1 MLSIFATTEIQE
13 TIRQYIAEE
22 DRLDELVTVHDLL
35 AHKPG
40 FSALH
45 LIVRQRHGIAFPID
59 WQNALPPFLL
69 PEEIPFER
77 DTLLGI
83 IFSRLGNDEKARN
96 YLAAR
101 YPALL
106 HELGVISRLR
116 NGLAVSPSELHSD
129 FRPFEEYRF
138 YHNSAI
144 LYHYAAN
151 DSDFDPNKTRYFYE
165 EAIQAAPNDEY
176 GAYSAK
182 NFAVFMTDFGELNE
196 AERLLQ
202 LSLSTALSDE
212 GANELK
218 AALCQV
224 WLKKLTVPY
233 DPVMLE
239 RLKATLWEVLQYYSH
254 QQRKPE
260 EALTLVDAAQIAHYS
275 DSFAEA
281 LGYINRAIEIFRQ
294 EELPELLAQAHHR
307 RAMLLYSWAKTGQP
321 QFFKGAIDSFKEAA
335 KVFTREEAPD
345 VFADIQQYLGIIYAE
360 MPDEALKQSM
370 WAAIS
375 SSAFQEALSFYT
387 KQDYPFDYARICNHY
402 GNALTKYPPAVHS
415 DNIEKALF
423 YYNEALEI
431 RRADLL
437 PVERAVTLLNY
448 VEACWHLNLE
458 GRTSNRA
465 LYEDMLV
472 KAEEA
477 FSLTRDSNIRE
488 AAAAQLLRLNDLGA
502 TLAKEEAE
510 IS

>member
-1 MLSIFATTEIQE
+1 MDAV
-13 TIRQYIAEE
+13 RQYIAGEE
-22 DRLDELVTVHDLL
+22 RLDELVNVYDLL
-35 AHKPG
+35 EHKPG
-40 FSALH
+40 FSAMH
-45 LIVRQRHGIAFPID
+45 LIVRQRQGIVLPID

-83 IFSRLGNDEKARN
+83 IFSRLGNDEKARH
-96 YLAAR
+96 YLAAK

-106 HELGVISRLR
+106 YELNIISRLC
-116 NGLAVSPSELHSD
+116 NGRTVSPSELHSD

-138 YHNSAI
+138 CHNSAI

-176 GAYSAK
+176 GAFSTK
-182 NFAVFMTDFGELNE
+182 NFATFLTDFGELDE

-202 LSLSTALSDE
+202 LSLPTVLSDE
-212 GANELK
+212 GAHELK

-233 DPVMLE
+233 DRNLLE
-239 RLKATLWEVLQYYSH
+239 RLKATLWEVLQHYSR

-294 EELPELLAQAHHR
+294 EEMPELLAQAHHR

-321 QFFKGAIDSFKEAA
+321 QFFKGALDSFKEAA

-360 MPDEALKQSM
+360 MPDETLKQSM

-375 SSAFQEALSFYT
+375 SSAFQDALSFYN
-387 KQDYPFDYARICNHY
+387 KKDFPFDYARVCNHY
-402 GNALTKYPPAVHS
+402 GNALTKSPPAVHS

-423 YYNEALEI
+423 YYNEALDV

-458 GRTSNRA
+458 GRSSNRP
-465 LYEDMLV
+465 LYNDMLA

-477 FSLTRDSNIRE
+477 RTLTDDPNIRE
-488 AAAAQLLRLNDLGA
+488 EATAQLRRLSELGA
-502 TLAKEEAE
+502 TLAREEAE
-510 IS
+510 SIS